1 MEIALVHRTHR
12 IPANLTFATAGQ
24 KINAPEY
31 PIHVQLDNVNV
42 TRMINV
48 HLQEHVRLE
57 NAYVSNFKPP
67 KLYYFYCLSGLRR
80 IIGPIML

>member
-1 MEIALVHRTHR
+1 MKIVLVHRTL
-12 IPANLTFATAGQ
+12 ANHTFVTVDQ
-24 KINAPEY
+24 RRNALEEQ
-31 PIHVQLDNVNV
+31 IHVQLDNVNV

-48 HLQEHVRLE
+48 YLQEHVRLE